1 VIPAVQG
8 VYNAV
13 SPFNSL
19 EIAVEN
25 LPLNLHRLLLFHH
38 RSAKEAARALNV
50 SENSVS
56 AWLGGT
62 REPSG
67 RILLKIGAMYDVDPR
82 KLTGDPY
89 EFAAVLGDADRMR
102 HAEANLKMDGF
113 LTEDAVARN
122 VESTERKLRAV
133 TKEQGAKTSR
143 AK

>member
-1 VIPAVQG
+1 MIPSVQG

-19 EIAVEN
+19 EIDVEN

-113 LTEDAVARN
+113 LTEDAVAQN

-133 TKEQGAKTSR
+133 TKEQGAKASR